1 MKSHAQ
7 EQRNIEKGKM
17 KTILRALALF
27 AILGRASAVFAG
39 TVDFTVTSG
48 QDLYLDLE
56 GNADGDV
63 TLVNT
68 DTDTTEASFSLLNDA
83 DGAYTDQYTGYGS
96 GGSGVSLS
104 LSGYSTISGLPAGD
118 YELTTSSDGYYSF
131 DENMDGDSGY
141 ISDYQDF
148 DYGGQMNYTINIE

>member
-1 MKSHAQ
+1 
-7 EQRNIEKGKM
+7 M

-48 QDLYLDLE
+48 QDVYLDLA
-56 GNADGDV
+56 GDTDGDV

-68 DTDTTEASFSLLNDA
+68 DTDTTEASFSLLSD
-83 DGAYTDQYTGYGS
+83 DGGVYTDQYTGYGS

-118 YELTTSSDGYYSF
+118 YELTTSSEGYYSF
-131 DENMDGDSGY
+131 DEGMDGDSGY
-141 ISDYQDF
+141 ISDYE
-148 DYGGQMNYTINIE
+148 DYNNEGQMNYTINIM